1 MAPADFCRNIS
12 FRHLHVFRIT
22 LIAGANHSEKSLFE
36 MQLCSA
42 NKSYSDLKSLI
53 RFKNINNVLQFQTIK
68 RWPVIKSKKNWA
80 KPSL

>member
-1 MAPADFCRNIS
+1 MAPAHFCRNIS

-53 RFKNINNVLQFQTIK
+53 RFKNINFQTIK
-68 RWPVIKSKKNWA
+68 HWPVIKSKKIGQNFHS
-80 KPSL
+80 KN